1 MSGIDSGPVSR
12 EMLSSKIKD
21 RILQLILE
29 GELQPGDRLVE
40 TRIARELGVSQSPMR
55 EAIRDL
61 AGVGLL
67 EIEPFRGARVRRF
80 TREEFLDDM
89 DMRGELE
96 AIAAY
101 RAATRITEAQI
112 ARLRALVEEMAV
124 LGISGDAHGQ
134 AQKNTEFHR
143 TIVVAAGSEAL
154 LRMWKTL
161 EPFARTYV
169 TAMVPGIDLMWL
181 GERHKA
187 IVESLEAGDPD
198 LSASVMR
205 EHSREARDLVVD
217 HEELRGSF
225 QPAAA
230 KAQSD

>member
-1 MSGIDSGPVSR
+1 VTAADLGPVSR
-12 EMLSSKIKD
+12 EILSTKIKD

-96 AIAAY
+96 AIAAS
-101 RAATRITEAQI
+101 RAATRITDAEI
-112 ARLRALVEEMAV
+112 AGLRSLVDEMAT
-124 LGISGDAHGQ
+124 LGAAGDAHGQ
-134 AQKNTEFHR
+134 ALKNTEFHR
-143 TIVVAAGSEAL
+143 TVVLAAGSEAL
-154 LRMWKTL
+154 QRMWNTL

-169 TAMVPGIDLMWL
+169 TAMVPGIDLVWL
-181 GERHKA
+181 GERHRA
-187 IVESLEAGDPD
+187 IVDALETRDPD
-198 LSASVMR
+198 LSALVMR
-205 EHSREARDLVVD
+205 EHAREARDLLAD
-217 HEELRGSF
+217 HEEMRGSF

-230 KAQSD
+230 TASGD

>member
-1 MSGIDSGPVSR
+1 MSNAGPVTR
-12 EMLSSKIKD
+12 EMLSTKIKD

-80 TREEFLDDM
+80 TRDEFLDDM
-89 DMRGELE
+89 EMRGELE
-96 AIAAY
+96 AIAAG
-101 RAATRITEAQI
+101 RAATRISEPQI
-112 ARLRALVEEMAV
+112 ARLKALVEEMIH
-124 LGISGDAHGQ
+124 LGASGDAHGQ
-134 AQKNTEFHR
+134 ALKNTEFHR
-143 TIVVAAGSEAL
+143 TVVEAAGSDAL
-154 LRMWKTL
+154 QRMWSTL

-169 TAMVPGIDLMWL
+169 TAMVPGIDLVWL
-181 GERHKA
+181 GERHGVV
-187 IVESLEAGDPD
+187 VEALEAGDPE

-205 EHSREARDLVVD
+205 EHAREARDLLVD
-217 HEELRGSF
+217 HEEMRGSF
-225 QPAAA
+225 QPATGRALI
-230 KAQSD
+230 D